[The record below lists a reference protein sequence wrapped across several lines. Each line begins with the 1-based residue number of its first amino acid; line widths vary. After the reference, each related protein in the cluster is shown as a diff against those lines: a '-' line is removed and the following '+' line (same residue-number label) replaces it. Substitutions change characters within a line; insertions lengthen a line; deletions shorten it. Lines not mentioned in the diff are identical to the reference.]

1 MSLDLYKQKRDFN
14 STPEPDA
21 GKSEKKPILTF
32 VVQRH
37 EASHLHYDFRL
48 EMEGVLKSWAVP
60 KGPSMLAGERRLAI
74 MVEDHP
80 LPYGEFY
87 GEIPSGNY
95 GAGIVDI
102 WDQGAY
108 MPLEQKG
115 DPEKNLLEQL
125 HNGNIKF
132 VINGHYLK
140 GGFALVSIQG
150 KGKDNEWLLIKK
162 KDEYA
167 LSSFDIEK
175 LQPVKLANG
184 TTNVPD
190 DVKAIME
197 PGKKDQEVTEEF
209 SAGYIKPMLARLSP
223 QMIDEPTW
231 IYEMKY
237 DGYRL
242 VSTIRDGTVEMVSRN
257 GKSFNN
263 VYGELAEE
271 LSTIMESVILDG
283 EIVVENSKGVSDFQL
298 LQNYR
303 TTREGTLK
311 YYVFDL
317 LYLNGHSTT
326 DFPLVK
332 RKELLDAFFKM
343 YSFKNIFN
351 APYQTGNGKALF
363 QKLSKSG
370 YEGIIAKSPDSE
382 YLSGSRSDMWL
393 KVKSIMTQEA
403 IICGYT
409 LPQRSRKHFGSLI
422 LGLYGEEG
430 QLTFVGNCGT
440 GFNDVSLGEL
450 HAKFGMLE
458 TFQCPFSQIPKLL
471 GAKGKPVWLKPELVC
486 NVKFAEW
493 SDDEKMRVPV
503 FLGLREDKDAYE
515 VVNESKHHPKK
526 ESPKVEETLTIG
538 GREVKC
544 TNLTKIYWPEDGYTK
559 GDLIAYYLSI
569 SKFILPYLKNR
580 PQSLNRH
587 PNGIKSKSFYQ
598 KDMDVSKLP
607 SWVKTAKVYSKS
619 NEEFIDYLI
628 CNNAATLIYMANL
641 GCIEINPWHST
652 YLAPDE
658 PTYIM
663 LDLDPGN
670 VAFRDVVDAAL
681 AIKEICDEI
690 NIQAYCKTSGA
701 TGLHIY
707 IPMGAKYSYSDGRT
721 FAQLIA
727 TIANDR
733 LPNITSLERSVE
745 KRKNKVYIDYMQNNK
760 SQTIACAYSVRP
772 REMATVSTPL
782 DWKEVNYQLTPQ
794 MFTIKNIPDRLAA
807 LGDLWTPVLKK
818 GIVID
823 RALKA
828 LEKL

>member
-1 MSLDLYKQKRDFN
+1 MSLELYKKKRDFK
-14 STPEPDA
+14 STPEPEA
-21 GKSEKKPILTF
+21 IKGEKKSVLSF

-37 EASHLHYDFRL
+37 QASHLHYDFRL

-60 KGPSMLAGERRLAI
+60 KGPSMVAGERRLAV

-102 WDQGAY
+102 WDEGVY
-108 MPLEQKG
+108 LPLEQKG
-115 DPEKNLLEQL
+115 DSEKNLLEQL
-125 HNGNIKF
+125 EKGNIKF

-140 GGFALVSIQG
+140 GGFGLVRIQG
-150 KGKDNEWLLIKK
+150 KEKENEWLLIKK

-167 LSSFDIEK
+167 LDSFNIEQ
-175 LQPVKLANG
+175 LPAVKSKTG
-184 TTNVPD
+184 TVNVPD
-190 DVKAIME
+190 DVHAIME
-197 PGKKDQEVTEEF
+197 PQMKNQEQKVDIPGG
-209 SAGYIKPMLARLSP
+209 AIKPMLARLSSS
-223 QMIDEPTW
+223 MIDEPDW

-242 VSTIRDGTVEMVSRN
+242 ISTIRDGQVEMVSRN
-257 GKSFNN
+257 GNSFNE
-263 VYGELAEE
+263 VYSELFDE
-271 LSTIMESVILDG
+271 LSTIKESVILDG
-283 EIVVENSKGVSDFQL
+283 EIVVEDSKGISDFQL

-303 TTREGTLK
+303 TTREGKLK

-317 LYLNGHSTT
+317 LYLNGHWVT

-332 RKELLDAFFKM
+332 RKELLDAFFKL
-343 YSFKNIFN
+343 YNFKNIFN
-351 APYQTGNGKALF
+351 APYQTGKGKALF
-363 QKLSKSG
+363 QKLSKAG
-370 YEGIIAKSPDSE
+370 YEGIIAKAPDSE
-382 YLSGSRSDMWL
+382 YQVGRRSDAWL
-393 KVKSIMTQEA
+393 KVKSVMMQEA

-409 LPQRSRKHFGSLI
+409 LPQRSRQYFGSLI
-422 LGLYGEEG
+422 LGLYDELG
-430 QLTFVGNCGT
+430 QLKFIGNCGT
-440 GFNDVSLGEL
+440 GFNDVSLAEL
-450 HAKFGMLE
+450 HAKFE
-458 TFQCPFSQIPKLL
+458 TLTTTKCPFPKVPKLL
-471 GAKGKPVWLKPELVC
+471 GAKGKPIWLKPELVC

-493 SDDEKMRVPV
+493 SMDEKMRVPV
-503 FLGLREDKDAYE
+503 FMGLRVDKEAHE
-515 VVNESKHHPKK
+515 VVNESKEHTAKK
-526 ESPKVEETLTIG
+526 SQKLEETMTIS

-544 TNLTKIYWPEDGYTK
+544 TNLNKVYWPEEGFTK
-559 GDLIAYYLSI
+559 ADLIKYYLTV
-569 SKFILPYLKNR
+569 SKYILPYLKNR

-587 PNGIKSKSFYQ
+587 PNGVKGKNFYQ

-607 SWVKTAKVYSKS
+607 SWIKTAKVYSKS
-619 NEEFIDYLI
+619 NEAYIDYLI
-628 CNNAATLIYMANL
+628 CNDAATLIYMANM

-670 VAFRDVVDAAL
+670 VPFRDVVDTAL

-690 NIQAYCKTSGA
+690 NIPAYCKTSGA

-707 IPMGAKYSYSDGRT
+707 IPMAAKYSYSDGRT

-733 LPNITSLERSVE
+733 LPAITSIERSLE
-745 KRKNKVYIDYMQNNK
+745 KRKEKVYIDYMQNSK

-794 MFTIKNIPDRLAA
+794 MFTIKNIPDRLAS